1 MSLLKVY
8 QGRALQ
14 AALAEVTRPVTVTYL
29 ALDQPES
36 DTLQALADLIQL
48 TPHLSVTTRQETS
61 AAADRVIV
69 QGQQG
74 MGLIF
79 EGAPLGT
86 ELAALISAI
95 VVAGR
100 GDSGLQ
106 TKTRQLLAGLTRPVH
121 LEVFTTPT

>member
-1 MSLLKVY
+1 
-8 QGRALQ
+8 LQ
-14 AALAEVTRPVTVTYL
+14 AALAEVVRPVQVTYL

-36 DTLQALADLIQL
+36 DTVQALADLIQL
-48 TPHLSVTTRQETS
+48 TPYLFVTTRQETS

-86 ELAALISAI
+86 SW
-95 VVAGR
+95 
-100 GDSGLQ
+100 
-106 TKTRQLLAGLTRPVH
+106 P
-121 LEVFTTPT
+121 P